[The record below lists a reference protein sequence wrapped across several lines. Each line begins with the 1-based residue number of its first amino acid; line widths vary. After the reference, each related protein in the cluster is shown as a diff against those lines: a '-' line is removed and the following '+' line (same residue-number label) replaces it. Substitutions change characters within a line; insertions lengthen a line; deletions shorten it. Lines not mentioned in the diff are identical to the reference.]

1 MKHYGQFY
9 IDGEWVDATGDDR
22 IELINPATEQP
33 FATVARG
40 TEADVDRA
48 VKAARRALPKFSATP
63 KEERVALLE
72 RIINEIQ
79 LREGE
84 LSAAVTQEM
93 GSPVSNKTN
102 FNAGI
107 ASLKQAI
114 KTLRE
119 FKFEEELEGN
129 IIRREAIGVC
139 GLITAWNWPVQLLCT
154 KVSSALA
161 AGCTVVLKPS
171 EFTPTCAIIF
181 AEALH
186 AAGVP
191 KGVFNLIVGQG
202 TTVGTALCTHPDI
215 DMVSITGSTRA
226 GIQVAK
232 NAADTVKRVTQE
244 LGGKSANV
252 VLPDA
257 DLAAAAKWNVARG
270 FGNSGQSCHAP
281 TRILV
286 QRDQVEPFLDH
297 LRGEVEKIRVG
308 DPLDPATDIGPVI
321 NRSQFES
328 IRKYIRIG
336 LEDGGRLVCGGPDR
350 PDGIDTGFYIRPTV
364 FADVGPQDRIAQEE
378 IFGPVLA
385 VIAYDT
391 EDEAAE
397 IANGT
402 PYGLGG
408 FVFAGDPKRGL
419 AMGRRIKAGRVSLN
433 GATATPAAPMGGYGQ
448 SGNGREMG
456 VFGLEEYLEVK
467 ALIGFPEQAFT

>member
-1 MKHYGQFY
+1 MKHYGKFY
-9 IDGEWVDATGDDR
+9 IDGEWVTPFGNESS
-22 IELINPATEQP
+22 ELINPATEEP

-40 TEADVDRA
+40 TAEDVDRA
-48 VKAARRALPKFSATP
+48 VKAARRALPAYSGTSKA
-63 KEERVALLE
+63 ERIALLE
-72 RIINEIQ
+72 RIIAELQ
-79 LREGE
+79 SREAE

-107 ASLKQAI
+107 ASLRQAI
-114 KTLRE
+114 STLSDYE
-119 FKFEEELEGN
+119 FETKLEGN
-129 IIRREAIGVC
+129 VVRREAIGVC

-171 EFTPTCAIIF
+171 ELTPTCAILF

-191 KGVFNLIVGQG
+191 KGVFNLIVGRG
-202 TTVGTALCTHPDI
+202 ETVGTALCTHPDI
-215 DMVSITGSTRA
+215 DMISITGSTRA

-232 NAADTVKRVTQE
+232 NAADTVKRVAQE

-281 TRILV
+281 TRIIV
-286 QRDQVEPFLDH
+286 QRDQVETFLDL
-297 LRGEVEKIRVG
+297 LRDEVAKIRIG
-308 DPLDPATDIGPVI
+308 DPLDPSTDMGPVV
-321 NRSQFES
+321 NRSQFNS
-328 IRKYIRIG
+328 IQKYIEIG
-336 LEDGGRLVCGGPDR
+336 LEDGNRLVCGGPGR
-350 PDGIDTGFYIRPTV
+350 PEGIETGFYIRPTV
-364 FADVGPQDRIAQEE
+364 FADVKPNDRIAQEE

-397 IANGT
+397 IANCT

-408 FVFAGDPKRGL
+408 FVFAGDPRRGL
-419 AMGRRIKAGRVSLN
+419 AMGRRIRAGRVSLN
-433 GATATPAAPMGGYGQ
+433 GAAATPAAPMGGYGQ

-456 VFGLEEYLEVK
+456 LFGLEEYLEVK
-467 ALIGFPEQAFT
+467 ALIGFPDEAFN